1 MDRTILIEYADMK
14 EEIKDLRRR
23 IEKDKRAL
31 EKLNKETVI
40 DTVSRGKKGRKSLGT
55 ARVEGK
61 PRMTIELKKNAY
73 IKKIDQLEQLE
84 TDLLEKQRQ
93 VEEYIQQIE
102 KSKLRMIFQ
111 LYYVDGLTWE
121 MVAMKMNNMFP
132 RKKIPFTKDG
142 CRMMHNRF
150 LEKVL

>member
-31 EKLNKETVI
+31 EKLDKETVI
-40 DTVSRGKKGRKSLGT
+40 DAVSCGKKGRKSLGT
-55 ARVEGK
+55 VKVEGK
-61 PRMTIELKKNAY
+61 PRVMIELKQSAY
-73 IKKIDQLEQLE
+73 KKKIAQLERLE
-84 TDLLEKQRQ
+84 IDLLEKQVQ

-102 KSKLRMIFQ
+102 KSKLRVMFQ
-111 LYYVDGLTWE
+111 LYYIDGLTWE
-121 MVAMKMNNMFP
+121 IVAMKMNNMFP
-132 RKKIPFTKDG
+132 KKKIPFTKDS

>member
-31 EKLNKETVI
+31 EKL
-40 DTVSRGKKGRKSLGT
+40 KKGRKSLGT
-55 ARVEGK
+55 TKVEGK
-61 PRMTIELKKNAY
+61 PRLIIELKTNAY
-73 IKKIDQLEQLE
+73 IKKIDQLERLE
-84 TDLLEKQRQ
+84 TDLLEKQTQ